1 MALHQYKNTFSPQRL
16 PVVPVGQCA
25 FLVLVFFLWCMAS
38 MVVPPVTAL
47 DPGNQTLVSNL
58 VSRGSQCY
66 YSGDYPCAWAAFES
80 AHQLDPGNAGIL
92 YVHGYYLSLAGNT
105 TGALEKMDAALAL
118 DPRNAQV
125 WYERGKVLDKL
136 GRYAE
141 SGSSYDQAEALNPAL
156 RVPATGRFP
165 WSVLFRNA
173 AVIVLAGGFALL
185 GIFIY
190 FRERRRAG

>member
-1 MALHQYKNTFSPQRL
+1 MALHQYKNTLSPRRL
-16 PVVPVGQCA
+16 PVVPEGRCA
-25 FLVLVFFLWCMAS
+25 FLVLVFFLGCMAS
-38 MVVPPVTAL
+38 GLVPPVTAL
-47 DPGNQTLVSNL
+47 DPGNQTLASSL

-66 YSGDYPCAWAAFES
+66 SSGDYSCAWAAFES

-92 YVHGYYLSLAGNT
+92 YLYGHYLSLAGNT

-125 WYERGKVLDKL
+125 WYERGKVLDTM

-141 SGSSYDQAEALNPAL
+141 SGPSYDEAEALNPAL

-173 AVIVLAGGFALL
+173 VLIVLAGGFTLL
-185 GIFIY
+185 GISIY
-190 FRERRRAG
+190 FRERRRS

>member
-1 MALHQYKNTFSPQRL
+1 
-16 PVVPVGQCA
+16 
-25 FLVLVFFLWCMAS
+25 MAS
-38 MVVPPVTAL
+38 GLVTPVTAL
-47 DPGNQTLVSNL
+47 DPDNQTLVSSL

-66 YSGDYPCAWAAFES
+66 YSGNFSCAWAAFES

-92 YVHGYYLSLAGNT
+92 YIHGHYLSLAGNT
-105 TGALEKMDAALAL
+105 SGALEKMDAALTL

-125 WYERGKVLDKL
+125 WYERGKVLDTM

-141 SGSSYDQAEALNPAL
+141 SGSSYDRAEELNPGL

-173 AVIVLAGGFALL
+173 VLIVLAGGFTVL
-185 GIFIY
+185 GISIY
-190 FRERRRAG
+190 FRERRRS